1 MSLLKRITFV
11 FLFLSPMLLV
21 KAASLSPSESMQI
34 SLLTCSPG
42 KVAYEKFG
50 HTAIRIFDP
59 AQVVDVV
66 FNYGV
71 FSFETNN
78 FYYKFIKGETDYML
92 GAAQTA
98 DFLAA
103 YALRNSSVTEQVLNL
118 TQKEKEKLVEMLTV
132 NYQPENRSYRYN
144 FVYDNCSTRA
154 RDVIMNSI
162 DGISVFSDKHVELKT
177 YREYVE
183 QYVGWN
189 TWLMF
194 GIDIVF
200 GASSDV
206 YATRMTSMFL
216 PEILM
221 KEFRNIEIV
230 VPGHNKVRPIVSAE
244 HNLVDRNGEEDDYL
258 EGGFFYFLP
267 TPLGVSF
274 MLLLLGIFIIYFD
287 LKRKHRNK
295 LFNFVLLLLSGLA
308 GLIVVYL
315 SFFSLHPMVQENY
328 NLLWLNP
335 LNLVAAL
342 CMWYRPAYRFLFFYF
357 IGNSVL
363 LLAALVLFALNLQSN
378 NMAFI
383 PLIVLLLIRSIH
395 WIIGRKNASFKIILR
410 DSKRIRNR
418 KR

>member
-183 QYVGWN
+183 QYG
-189 TWLMF
+189 
-194 GIDIVF
+194 
-200 GASSDV
+200 
-206 YATRMTSMFL
+206 
-216 PEILM
+216 
-221 KEFRNIEIV
+221 
-230 VPGHNKVRPIVSAE
+230 
-244 HNLVDRNGEEDDYL
+244 
-258 EGGFFYFLP
+258 
-267 TPLGVSF
+267 
-274 MLLLLGIFIIYFD
+274 
-287 LKRKHRNK
+287 
-295 LFNFVLLLLSGLA
+295 
-308 GLIVVYL
+308 
-315 SFFSLHPMVQENY
+315 
-328 NLLWLNP
+328 
-335 LNLVAAL
+335 
-342 CMWYRPAYRFLFFYF
+342 RPACC
-357 IGNSVL
+357 VL
-363 LLAALVLFALNLQSN
+363 
-378 NMAFI
+378 
-383 PLIVLLLIRSIH
+383 PRR
-395 WIIGRKNASFKIILR
+395 WG
-410 DSKRIRNR
+410 
-418 KR
+418 